1 MELGVAVCQ
10 LVARRAGSTQPEA
23 GISSSG
29 TSLFEG
35 VAAAVSAKQFRLLR
49 RDDPSGDV
57 LLSGPERQLRAT
69 ARQQEA
75 VAHLGQQALAGA
87 PPTELIEAAVAL
99 AARVLEVEFGSV
111 LELRPESRTLLL
123 RAGVGWRD
131 GAVGRTVL
139 PADPDGHAGYV
150 LRSTGQV
157 VVEDLATD
165 TRFGSSPLLAEHGV
179 VSSLSVLVPGKE
191 RPFGIL
197 GVHAGR
203 RREFTIHD
211 THFLQAIANVL
222 ATAIDRARTEDALR
236 RSEEHFRSLIENA
249 SDIVTVVGDNGV
261 FRYAS
266 PSVAR
271 VLGYEPR
278 DLLERNAFDYVH
290 PDDIAAVAEA
300 LARAIQRP
308 ASPQAAQFRFRAPDG
323 SWRVLEAVG
332 QARVAPGGSAHVIVN
347 ARDVTERRRQERALR
362 ANKERLRTVIA
373 GAPLVLFALDRQ
385 GVFTM
390 VEGRGLDALGLRPA
404 QLVGRSA
411 FELYPDL
418 PHALADVRRALAGE
432 TFSSTVEL
440 FGVVFESWYS
450 PVRGRDGT
458 VEGVIGVGTD
468 ITERRRAEEA
478 LRRSEESHRALVQ
491 HASHAIYRSSP
502 DGRFLTVNPALVKML
517 GYESEEQLLGVDLA
531 TDVYADPTERA
542 RILARFDGASDP
554 IDGVEVIWKRRDG
567 RQIMVRLSGR
577 AVRRSDGSIDC
588 FETIAEDV
596 TERRALEEQL
606 RQSQKL
612 EAIGQLTG
620 GIAHDFNNL
629 LTIILANAQ
638 LLGKAIP
645 QTLEDAHADL
655 RDVMSAA
662 LRGRVMVKELLGF
675 ARRSSLDLQPVEL
688 AGLVTDLSG
697 FLRRILPADVEIVIA
712 AGDDVP
718 EVRADVH
725 AAEQIL
731 FNLAANA
738 RDAMPDGGVL
748 RFQTS
753 RVHLSEEQRKACGAL
768 RAGDHVCLA
777 VDDTGVGMDAA
788 TRARMFE
795 PFFTTKPPGKGTGLG
810 LATVHGLVQ
819 QHGGGIEVHS
829 EPGKGTHFRIYFP
842 IATEAAT
849 GTRGAASEAEVRGGS
864 ETVLVVEDDHQLRR
878 SAKRILEEAGYQV
891 LTAADGLEALEALRQ
906 TTGVRLVFSD
916 LVMPRLGGRALYDAA
931 RREAH
936 TVPFLFASGYAD
948 GDRAAG
954 LDPSVPL
961 LHKPWTTSDLL
972 GRVRELLDREADA
985 RSGAD
990 GGDTPIA

>member
-1 MELGVAVCQ
+1 
-10 LVARRAGSTQPEA
+10 
-23 GISSSG
+23 
-29 TSLFEG
+29 
-35 VAAAVSAKQFRLLR
+35 VSAKRFRLLR

-57 LLSGPERQLRAT
+57 PSSGPEQQLRAT

-99 AARVLEVEFGSV
+99 AARVLEVAFGSV

-157 VVEDLATD
+157 VVEELGTD

-197 GVHAGR
+197 GVHTDR
-203 RREFTIHD
+203 RRDFTIHD

-290 PDDIAAVAEA
+290 PDDIAVVAEA

-362 ANKERLRTVIA
+362 ANKARLRTVIA

-411 FELYPDL
+411 FELYADL

-450 PVRGRDGT
+450 PVRSRDGT
-458 VEGVIGVGTD
+458 AEGVIGVGTD

-517 GYESEEQLLGVDLA
+517 GYESGEELLAVDLA

-554 IDGVEVIWKRRDG
+554 IDAVEVIWKRRDG
-567 RQIMVRLSGR
+567 RQIMVRLAGR
-577 AVRRSDGSIDC
+577 AVRRPDGTIDC
-588 FETIAEDV
+588 FETIAEDI

-645 QTLEDAHADL
+645 QTLENAHADL

-675 ARRSSLDLQPVEL
+675 ARRSSLDLEPVEL
-688 AGLVTDLSG
+688 AGLVTDLSS

-718 EVRADVH
+718 AVRADVH

-748 RFQTS
+748 RFETS
-753 RVHLSEEQRKACGAL
+753 RVHLTEEQRHACGAL
-768 RAGDHVCLA
+768 RAGEHVCLA
-777 VDDTGVGMDAA
+777 VDDTGIGMDAT

-795 PFFTTKPPGKGTGLG
+795 PFFSTKPAGQGTGLG
-810 LATVHGLVQ
+810 LATVYGLVQ
-819 QHGGGIEVHS
+819 QHGGGIDVHS
-829 EPGKGTHFRIYFP
+829 EPGKGTRFRIYFP
-842 IATEAAT
+842 IATEPAT
-849 GTRGAASEAEVRGGS
+849 ATRRVAGEVEVRGGS

-906 TTGVRLVFSD
+906 TTGIRLVFSD

-931 RREAH
+931 RREGY
-936 TVPFLFASGYAD
+936 TVPFLFASGYAAS
-948 GDRAAG
+948 DRAAG

-972 GRVRELLDREADA
+972 GRLREILDREGDA
-985 RSGAD
+985 RSGTER
-990 GGDTPIA
+990 GDAPIA